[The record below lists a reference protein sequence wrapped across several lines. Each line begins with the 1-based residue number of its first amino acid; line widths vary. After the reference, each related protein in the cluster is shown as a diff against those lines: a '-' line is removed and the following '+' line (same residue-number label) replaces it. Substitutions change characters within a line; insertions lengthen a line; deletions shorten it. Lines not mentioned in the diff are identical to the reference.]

1 MTDRE
6 RDLEEILARLEKQR
20 PEIDRI
26 LSRPTVMD
34 TKRPAKKLC
43 RIPPDMDFT
52 VKDGNT
58 EYEVAGMFNPDSDEF
73 LINTIIRKL
82 GYQLSVSFRARYSVR
97 TVEQN
102 CTFRL
107 PIPIRKVRNALY
119 APTTAAIR
127 EPARGIISGQLP

>member
-58 EYEVAGMFNPDSDEF
+58 EYEVAGMFQRGHRKRSARFCF
-73 LINTIIRKL
+73 LCFSPISTT
-82 GYQLSVSFRARYSVR
+82 SFA
-97 TVEQN
+97 N
-102 CTFRL
+102 C
-107 PIPIRKVRNALY
+107 
-119 APTTAAIR
+119 
-127 EPARGIISGQLP
+127 S

>member
-1 MTDRE
+1 M
-6 RDLEEILARLEKQR
+6 
-20 PEIDRI
+20 
-26 LSRPTVMD
+26 

-82 GYQLSVSFRARYSVR
+82 GYQFRQ
-97 TVEQN
+97 E
-102 CTFRL
+102 
-107 PIPIRKVRNALY
+107 
-119 APTTAAIR
+119 
-127 EPARGIISGQLP
+127 

>member
-26 LSRPTVMD
+26 LNRPAVMD
-34 TKRPAKKLC
+34 TKRPVKKLC

-58 EYEVAGMFNPDSDEF
+58 EYEVSGRFNPDSDEF
-73 LINTIIRKL
+73 CLTPSSENSDTD
-82 GYQLSVSFRARYSVR
+82 SD
-97 TVEQN
+97 
-102 CTFRL
+102 
-107 PIPIRKVRNALY
+107 RNDRSYHFKALN
-119 APTTAAIR
+119 
-127 EPARGIISGQLP
+127 

>member
-6 RDLEEILARLEKQR
+6 RDLEEILAKLEKQR

-26 LSRPTVMD
+26 LNRPAVMD

-58 EYEVAGMFNPDSDEF
+58 EYEVALS
-73 LINTIIRKL
+73 LIHI
-82 GYQLSVSFRARYSVR
+82 
-97 TVEQN
+97 
-102 CTFRL
+102 
-107 PIPIRKVRNALY
+107 
-119 APTTAAIR
+119 
-127 EPARGIISGQLP
+127 